1 MDTHRDILPIR
12 AFDRFSG
19 AGKALPQALR
29 ALSME
34 LGLPGGSRICV
45 ISRATGERR
54 GIRGRHA
61 RLWKGYSKEIGPALH
76 HAFGDAISWEPATH
90 SHHLDATAYDRQ
102 QLTAVLGPHYS
113 HLVFEDLDE
122 GVATL
127 IVTGAQLGLTM
138 YENLPPAK
146 PVLFSAALQYP
157 KWVVIGEIT
166 SAVAGAARLDKR
178 HTTLQTLVFSV
189 PPSVLNKD
197 RGEPAGRLSEPRY
210 WDIARLAPTSR
221 FATRL
226 PLLLVKLIV
235 SSGGPRIATYNPL
248 TKEAVLRVKSDP
260 GLARQVERDYIAS
273 QRAISTV
280 LIHAE

>member
-1 MDTHRDILPIR
+1 MADQHDILPIR
-12 AFDRFSG
+12 AYDRF
-19 AGKALPQALR
+19 AGPDKPLPRVLR
-29 ALSME
+29 ALVAE

-54 GIRGRHA
+54 GVRGRHA

-76 HAFGDAISWEPATH
+76 NAFGDHISWDPAAH
-90 SHHLDATAYDRQ
+90 AHHLDAQAYSQDR
-102 QLTAVLGPHYS
+102 LLDVLKPHFS

-122 GVATL
+122 NSARVIT
-127 IVTGAQLGLTM
+127 TGAQLGLTM
-138 YENLPPAK
+138 YENLPAAK

-157 KWVVIGEIT
+157 KWVSVGELVDAI
-166 SAVAGAARLDKR
+166 AGASRLDKR
-178 HTTLQTLVFSV
+178 HSILQTLVFSV

-210 WDIARLAPTSR
+210 WDILRLAPTGR
-221 FATRL
+221 FPTRL

-248 TKEAVLRVKSDP
+248 SKEAVLRVKSDP
-260 GLARQVERDYIAS
+260 ALARQIERDYIAS
-273 QRAISTV
+273 QREIGTV
-280 LIHAE
+280 LIHEE